1 MENPM
6 NLVKFSVICAACV
19 PLVSVA
25 QEELSTQKQKLSY
38 AVGVNMAQRLKQNV
52 DVDVDALT
60 AALRDVLVGEG
71 SKLSAEEIQTTL
83 DEERRRIEAMQ
94 AQIAQKSKEAGE
106 TFLAENAKN
115 EGVVQTDSGLQ
126 YKIIEAG
133 EGVSPGAE
141 DTVVVHYRGTLVDG
155 TEFDSSYKRNT
166 PATFPVNG
174 VIPGWQEGIQLMK
187 VGSKYNFF
195 IPSELAYG
203 AKGAGGAIGPHE
215 TLIFEVEL
223 QEIK

>member
-1 MENPM
+1 MENSM
-6 NLVKFSVICAACV
+6 NFVKFSLICAACV

-133 EGVSPGAE
+133 EGVSPGPE
-141 DTVVVHYRGTLVDG
+141 DTVVVHYRGTLVDA

>member
-1 MENPM
+1 M
-6 NLVKFSVICAACV
+6 NFVKFSVICAACV

-83 DEERRRIEAMQ
+83 DEERGRIEAMQ

-126 YKIIEAG
+126 YKIIEAA
-133 EGVSPGAE
+133 EGVSPGPE

>member
-1 MENPM
+1 M